1 MATSLRRRNLLRAG
15 AVALALLE
23 FEQLQNQAAAQTAI
37 PQEIGSALPG
47 AQLAGS
53 SRLRFF
59 GLNVYDARLWTS
71 PGFRAATYA
80 QHSLALELTYLRS
93 LSGKAIAERSLKE
106 MRRGGT
112 FAPDTEQAWLN
123 AMQEAFPD
131 VNEGDRITG
140 IHTPAV
146 GAKFWFNG
154 QARAT
159 IRDAEF
165 SRLFFGI
172 WLSDATSEPRMRTE
186 LLARATS

>member
-1 MATSLRRRNLLRAG
+1 MATSPTRRTLLRTG
-15 AVALALLE
+15 VVSLALLE
-23 FEQLQNQAAAQTAI
+23 FEQLQNSALAQTAM
-37 PQEIGSALPG
+37 PLEIGSALPG
-47 AQLAGS
+47 AQLSGS

-106 MRRGGT
+106 MRRSGA
-112 FAPDTEQAWLN
+112 FASDTEQAWLN

-140 IHTPAV
+140 LHTPAV

-159 IRDAEF
+159 IRDADF

-172 WLSDATSEPRMRTE
+172 WLSDATSEPRMRSE
-186 LLARATS
+186 LLARAGS

>member
-1 MATSLRRRNLLRAG
+1 MANLLRRRNLLKSG
-15 AVALALLE
+15 AVSLALLQ
-23 FEQLQNQAAAQTAI
+23 FEQLHSTAQAQTAV
-37 PQEIGSALPG
+37 PQEIGNALPS
-47 AQLAGS
+47 AQLSGS

-80 QHSLALELTYLRS
+80 QHSLALELTYLRA

-106 MRRGGT
+106 MRRAGT
-112 FAPDTEQAWLN
+112 LASETEQTWLS

-131 VNEGDRITG
+131 VSEGDRITG
-140 IHTPAV
+140 LHTPAV
-146 GAKFWFNG
+146 GARFWFNG

-186 LLARATS
+186 LLARAAS